1 MAKAY
6 RSIFSVLGIFLLLGF
21 SSHAQERKGGISGHV
36 TDVNHDALVGARVE
50 VQPNGYVVTTDTE
63 GAFTISDLAAGK
75 YTLSVS
81 YVGFK
86 PFSKDVT
93 VASGS
98 MTNADA
104 ALEIETVNERII
116 VPGERERGEIEAIN
130 REMNADNI
138 VQVLPAEVITS
149 LPNTNIADAVGRLP
163 SVSLERDEGEG
174 KYVQVR
180 GTEPRLTNLTLDG
193 VHVPS
198 PESVRQ
204 VKLDAI
210 PADLVDSVEIN
221 KTLSPSQEGDAIGG
235 SVNLVT
241 KRAGERPFMSLQAM
255 GGYTPVGLGGRL
267 NEVDGT
273 IGRRFGHEKR
283 LGLLFGGSYD
293 YNQRGTDDI
302 EPSQGVNPIF
312 GNPADRSV
320 QTGTFSG
327 PSGMDIREYAFYR
340 HRYGFVGSA
349 DYKLGQGSLAYLRG
363 LFSNFLDYGDDW
375 IVTPAVGTF
384 TSPTTTLGDGTLDY
398 SQVVRRPQQRIFNV
412 IAGANH
418 SLGKTLI
425 TYEAALGQGRSIG
438 GFHSSHLSGPSN
450 VQFALDNSQPFLP
463 KFNQAGGD
471 NIFDPAN
478 YNLGGGNFNFFKA
491 VSLDTQNHILE
502 RDLTGSISVTRQYT
516 VGSHF
521 GAWEMGFKVRN
532 AHKTSNFREPI
543 FDVHPRFTSLA
554 PLTSLVG
561 STTNPNPG
569 YYFGNYKLLPLT
581 NFEKILSYFNAN
593 RSQFI
598 ETTDFEHLISD
609 PNDYTT
615 TERVVA
621 GYVQNTITV
630 GRFKVLGGLRI
641 EGTQASF
648 IGTKVTFLAT
658 RDPNTGDAQFA
669 SDVSVPGAQT
679 YTSLLPSVQV
689 QYNING
695 STNIRAA
702 YGRGIARP
710 NFSDL
715 PPFQLVEPGRNRV
728 SVGNPALRP
737 THANDFDLLFEHYL
751 KSIGIIEAGWFY
763 KDLSDPIFQIQ
774 TIPSTGPFA
783 GFQQRQPV
791 NGRKAHITGIEFAWQ
806 QHFTFLPGLLSG
818 AGVSANY
825 SYTTSQAKFPIDP
838 NTGNPTRADSPA
850 LLRQAPNNW
859 NFDTTYDK
867 GPISA
872 RLGLT
877 HNDRNIF
884 LYNFQ
889 DGADGGI
896 KGPNGDQYYYPH
908 TQVDA
913 QVSYRLPH
921 GHGVHAIV
929 SMLNLNNEVFGFYL
943 GSEQFPIQREY
954 YSRTISVGL
963 RWTSGG
969 GDVK

>member
-1 MAKAY
+1 MARTNRCFFGFLA
-6 RSIFSVLGIFLLLGF
+6 IFLLLGF

-50 VQPNGYVVTTDTE
+50 VQPNGYAVATDAQ
-63 GAFTISDLAAGK
+63 GAFTISDLAPGK
-75 YTLSVS
+75 YTLAVS

-86 PFSKDVT
+86 PFSKDVN

-98 MTNADA
+98 VTNADA
-104 ALEIETVNERII
+104 ALEIETVNEQII

-210 PADLVDSVEIN
+210 PADLVDSVDIN

-241 KRAGERPFMSLQAM
+241 KRAGERPFMSFQTM
-255 GGYTPVGLGGRL
+255 GGYTPIGLGGRL
-267 NEVDGT
+267 NEVDSTVGK
-273 IGRRFGHEKR
+273 RFGREKR

-293 YNQRGTDDI
+293 YNQRGTNDI
-302 EPSQGVNPIF
+302 EPTPTVNPIF
-312 GNPADRSV
+312 GNPADRSI

-327 PSGMDIREYAFYR
+327 PNGMDIREYAFYR

-363 LFSNFLDYGDDW
+363 LFSQFLDYGDDW

-384 TSPTTTLGDGTLDY
+384 TSPTTTLNDGSVDY
-398 SQVVRRPQQRIFNV
+398 SHVVRRPQQRIFNV

-418 SLGKTLI
+418 GLGKTLI
-425 TYEAALGQGRSIG
+425 TYEAALGQGRSLG
-438 GFHSSHLSGPSN
+438 GFHSAHFSGPSN
-450 VQFALDNSQPFLP
+450 VQFAVDTSQPFLP
-463 KFNQAGGD
+463 KFNQVGGD
-471 NIFDPAN
+471 SMFDTAN
-478 YNLGGGNFNFFKA
+478 YPLGGPHFNFFKT
-491 VSLDTQNHILE
+491 VSMDTDNHIFE
-502 RDLTGSISVTRQYT
+502 RDLTGSISITRQYT
-516 VGSHF
+516 VHSHF
-521 GAWEMGFKVRN
+521 GAWEMGFKIRD
-532 AHKTSNFREPI
+532 AHKSSNFHEPT
-543 FDVHPRFTSLA
+543 FDTNPPFTSLA
-554 PLTSLVG
+554 PLSSFVG
-561 STTNPNPG
+561 STANPDPG
-569 YYFGNYKLLPLT
+569 YYFGNYKILPLS
-581 NFEKILSYFNAN
+581 NFDKILSYFNAN
-593 RSQFI
+593 RGLFK
-598 ETTDFEHLISD
+598 EATDFEHLISD
-609 PNDYTT
+609 SNDYTT
-615 TERVVA
+615 RERVIA
-621 GYVQNTITV
+621 GYIQNTITV
-630 GRFKVLGGLRI
+630 GHFKVLGGLRI
-641 EGTQASF
+641 EGTQGSF
-648 IGTKVTFLAT
+648 LGTIAKFNPDGT
-658 RDPNTGDAQFA
+658 FA
-669 SDVSVPGAQT
+669 SDTPAPGAQT
-679 YTSLLPSVQV
+679 YTNFLPSVQV

-715 PPFQLVEPGRNRV
+715 PPFQSVEQGRNRV
-728 SVGNPALRP
+728 TIGNPALRP
-737 THANDFDLLFEHYL
+737 THANDYDLLFEHYL
-751 KSIGIIEAGWFY
+751 KSVGIVEAGWFY

-774 TIPSTGPFA
+774 TTPTTGPFT
-783 GFQQRQPV
+783 GFQQRQPI
-791 NGRKAHITGIEFAWQ
+791 NGRNAHITGVEFAWQ
-806 QHFTFLPGLLSG
+806 QHFTFLPGLLNG
-818 AGVSANY
+818 FGVSANY

-838 NTGNPTRADSPA
+838 NTGLPTRMDSPA

-884 LYNFQ
+884 AYNFQ

-896 KGPNGDQYYYPH
+896 KGPNGDVYYYPH

-913 QVSYRLPH
+913 QVNYRIPH
-921 GHGVHAIV
+921 AHGVHAIV
-929 SMLNLNNEVFGFYL
+929 SMLNLNNEVFGFYQ

-954 YSRTISVGL
+954 YSRTIAVGL
-963 RWTSGG
+963 RWTSNPE
-969 GDVK
+969 VK

>member
-1 MAKAY
+1 MLRTNRCLFGFLA
-6 RSIFSVLGIFLLLGF
+6 IFLLLGI
-21 SSHAQERKGGISGHV
+21 SSHAQERKGGITGHV

-50 VQPNGYVVTTDTE
+50 VQPNGYAIATDAQ
-63 GAFTISDLAAGK
+63 GAFTISDLASGK
-75 YTLSVS
+75 YTLTVS

-93 VASGS
+93 VASGGV
-98 MTNADA
+98 TNADA
-104 ALEIETVNERII
+104 ALEIETVNEQII

-241 KRAGERPFMSLQAM
+241 KRAGERPFMSLQTM

-267 NEVDGT
+267 NEVDST
-273 IGRRFGHEKR
+273 IGKRFGREKR

-293 YNQRGTDDI
+293 YNQRGTNDI
-302 EPSQGVNPIF
+302 EPTPTVNSIF
-312 GNPADRSV
+312 GNPADRSI

-327 PSGMDIREYAFYR
+327 PNGMDIREYSFYR

-349 DYKLGQGSLAYLRG
+349 DYKLGQGALLYLRG
-363 LFSNFLDYGDDW
+363 LFSQFLDYGDDW

-384 TSPTTTLGDGTLDY
+384 TSPTTTLNDGTVDY
-398 SQVVRRPQQRIFNV
+398 SHVVRRPQQRIFNV

-425 TYEAALGQGRSIG
+425 TYEAALGQGRSLG
-438 GFHSSHLSGPSN
+438 GFHSAHFSGPSN
-450 VQFALDNSQPFLP
+450 VQFAVDTSQPFLP

-471 NIFDPAN
+471 SMFDTAN
-478 YNLGGGNFNFFKA
+478 YPLGGPHFNFFKT
-491 VSLDTQNHILE
+491 VSMDTDNHIFE
-502 RDLTGSISVTRQYT
+502 RDLTGSISVTRQYA
-516 VGSHF
+516 VHSHF
-521 GAWEMGFKVRN
+521 GAWEMGFKIRD
-532 AHKTSNFREPI
+532 AHKSSNFHEPT
-543 FDVHPRFTSLA
+543 FDTNPPFTSLA
-554 PLTSLVG
+554 ALSSFVG
-561 STTNPNPG
+561 STANPDPG
-569 YYFGNYKLLPLT
+569 YYFGNYKMLPLS
-581 NFEKILSYFNAN
+581 NFDKILSYFNAN
-593 RSQFI
+593 RGLFK
-598 ETTDFEHLISD
+598 EATDFEHLISD
-609 PNDYTT
+609 SNDYTT
-615 TERVVA
+615 RERVIA
-621 GYVQNTITV
+621 GYIQNTITV
-630 GRFKVLGGLRI
+630 GHFKVLGGLRI
-641 EGTQASF
+641 EGTQGSF
-648 IGTKVTFLAT
+648 LGTIAKFNPDGT
-658 RDPNTGDAQFA
+658 FA
-669 SDVSVPGAQT
+669 SDTPAPGAQT
-679 YTSLLPSVQV
+679 YTNFLPSVKV

-715 PPFQLVEPGRNRV
+715 PPFQLEEPGRNRV
-728 SVGNPALRP
+728 TVGNPALKP
-737 THANDFDLLFEHYL
+737 THANDYDLLFEHYL
-751 KSIGIIEAGWFY
+751 KSVGIVEAGWFY
-763 KDLSDPIFQIQ
+763 KALSDPIFQIQ
-774 TIPSTGPFA
+774 TTRPTIVGDPLS
-783 GFQQRQPV
+783 GFQQRQPN
-791 NGRKAHITGIEFAWQ
+791 NGRNAHITGIEFAWQ

-818 AGVSANY
+818 VGVSANY
-825 SYTTSQAKFPIDP
+825 SYTTSQAKFPLDP
-838 NTGNPTRADSPA
+838 NTGSPTRLDSPA

-896 KGPNGDQYYYPH
+896 KGPNGDVYYYPH

-913 QVSYRLPH
+913 QVSYRIPH
-921 GHGVHAIV
+921 ARGVHAIV
-929 SMLNLNNEVFGFYL
+929 SMLNLNNEVFGFYQ

-954 YSRTISVGL
+954 YSRTIAVGL
-963 RWTSGG
+963 RWTSNPE
-969 GDVK
+969 VK

>member
-50 VQPNGYVVTTDTE
+50 VQPNGYAVTTDAQ
-63 GAFTISDLAAGK
+63 GAFTISDLAPGK

-273 IGRRFGHEKR
+273 IGRRFGPEKR

-384 TSPTTTLGDGTLDY
+384 TSPTTTLGNGTLDY

-969 GDVK
+969 ADVK

>member
-1 MAKAY
+1 MVRAY
-6 RSIFSVLGIFLLLGF
+6 RATFRFLSIFLLLGF
-21 SSHAQERKGGISGHV
+21 SSHAQEKKGSISGHV

-50 VQPNGYVVTTDTE
+50 VQPNGYAVTTDAQ
-63 GAFTISDLAAGK
+63 GAFTISDLTPGK
-75 YTLSVS
+75 YTLTVS

-93 VASGS
+93 VAAGV
-98 MTNADA
+98 TNADA
-104 ALEIETVNERII
+104 MLDIETVNEQVI
-116 VPGERERGEIEAIN
+116 VPGERERGEVEAIN

-138 VQVLPAEVITS
+138 LQVLPAEVITS

-241 KRAGERPFMSLQAM
+241 KRAGERPYMSLQTM

-273 IGRRFGHEKR
+273 VGRRFGHEKR

-302 EPSQGVNPIF
+302 EPAPGTNDF
-312 GNPADRSV
+312 GAPGSPDIRPV
-320 QTGTFSG
+320 FF
-327 PSGMDIREYAFYR
+327 GMDVREYAFYR
-340 HRYGFVGSA
+340 QRYGFVGSA
-349 DYKLGQGSLAYLRG
+349 DYKLGQGSLIYLRG
-363 LFSNFLDYGDDW
+363 LFSHFLDYGDDW
-375 IVTPAVGTF
+375 IYTPSVNSF
-384 TSPTTTLGDGTLDY
+384 ISPTLTGTDSQVDY
-398 SQVVRRPQQRIFNV
+398 SHVVRRPQQRIFNV

-425 TYEAALGQGRSIG
+425 TYEGALGQGRSKG
-438 GFHSSHLSGPSN
+438 GFYSAHFSGPSN
-450 VQFALDNSQPFLP
+450 VQYSIDDSHPFVP
-463 KFNQAGGD
+463 KFNQVGGTD
-471 NIFDPAN
+471 IFDPAN
-478 YNLGGGNFNFFKA
+478 YTLGGPNFNFFRT
-491 VSLDTQNHILE
+491 VSMSTDNHIFE
-502 RDLTGSISVTRQYT
+502 RDLTGSLSVTRQYT

-521 GAWEMGFKVRN
+521 GAWEMGFKIRD
-532 AHKTSNFREPI
+532 AHKSSNFHEPT
-543 FDVHPRFTSLA
+543 FDVNTNGLLSLTA
-554 PLTSLVG
+554 VAG
-561 STTNPNPG
+561 TTNPNPG
-569 YYFGNYKLLPLT
+569 YYFGNYKLLPLS
-581 NFEKILSYFNAN
+581 NFDKILSFFNAN
-593 RSQFI
+593 RSQFT
-598 ETTDFEHLISD
+598 EATDFEHLISD
-609 PNDYTT
+609 SNDYHSI
-615 TERVVA
+615 ERVVA

-630 GRFKVLGGLRI
+630 GHFKVLGGLRI
-641 EGTQASF
+641 EGTQGSF
-648 IGTKVTFLAT
+648 VGTIAKFNP
-658 RDPNTGDAQFA
+658 DGSFN
-669 SDVSVPGAQT
+669 SDTPAPGAQT
-679 YTSLLPSVQV
+679 YTNFLPSVQV

-728 SVGNPALRP
+728 SVGNPALKP
-737 THANDFDLLFEHYL
+737 THANDYDLLFEHYL
-751 KSIGIIEAGWFY
+751 KSVGIVEAGWFY
-763 KDLSDPIFQIQ
+763 KDLSEPIFQIQ
-774 TIPSTGPFA
+774 TTLPASDPNFPN
-783 GFQQRQPV
+783 FQQRQPV

-806 QHFTFLPGLLSG
+806 QHFTFLPRLLNGL
-818 AGVSANY
+818 GVSANY

-838 NTGNPTRADSPA
+838 NTGQPTRADSPA

-884 LYNFQ
+884 AYNFQ

-896 KGPNGDQYYYPH
+896 KGPNGDVYYYPH

-921 GHGVHAIV
+921 GHGVHFIV
-929 SMLNLNNEVFGFYL
+929 SMLNLNNEVFGFYQ

-954 YSRTISVGL
+954 YSRTISGGL
-963 RWTSGG
+963 RWTSNSE
-969 GDVK
+969 VK

>member
-1 MAKAY
+1 MARTNRCFFGFLA
-6 RSIFSVLGIFLLLGF
+6 IFLLLGF

-50 VQPNGYVVTTDTE
+50 VQPNGYAVATDAQ
-63 GAFTISDLAAGK
+63 GAFTISDLAPGK
-75 YTLSVS
+75 YTLAVS

-86 PFSKDVT
+86 PFSKDVN

-98 MTNADA
+98 VTNADA
-104 ALEIETVNERII
+104 ALEIETVNEQII

-210 PADLVDSVEIN
+210 PADLVDSVDIN

-241 KRAGERPFMSLQAM
+241 KRAGERPFMSFQTM
-255 GGYTPVGLGGRL
+255 GGYTPIGLGGRL
-267 NEVDGT
+267 NEVDSTVGK
-273 IGRRFGHEKR
+273 RFGREKR

-293 YNQRGTDDI
+293 YNQRGTNDI
-302 EPSQGVNPIF
+302 EPTPTVNPIF
-312 GNPADRSV
+312 GNPADRSI

-327 PSGMDIREYAFYR
+327 PNGMDIREYAFYR

-363 LFSNFLDYGDDW
+363 LFSQFLDYGDDW

-384 TSPTTTLGDGTLDY
+384 TSPTTTLNDGSVDY
-398 SQVVRRPQQRIFNV
+398 SHVVRRPQQRIFNV

-418 SLGKTLI
+418 GLGKTLI
-425 TYEAALGQGRSIG
+425 TYEAALGQGRSLG
-438 GFHSSHLSGPSN
+438 GFHSAHFSGPSN
-450 VQFALDNSQPFLP
+450 VQFAVDTSQPFLP
-463 KFNQAGGD
+463 KFNQVGGD
-471 NIFDPAN
+471 SMFDTAN
-478 YNLGGGNFNFFKA
+478 YPLGGPHFNFFKT
-491 VSLDTQNHILE
+491 VSMDTDNHIFE
-502 RDLTGSISVTRQYT
+502 RDLTGSVSITRQYT
-516 VGSHF
+516 VHSHF
-521 GAWEMGFKVRN
+521 GAWEMGFKIRD
-532 AHKTSNFREPI
+532 AHKSSNFHEPT
-543 FDVHPRFTSLA
+543 FDTNPPFTSLA
-554 PLTSLVG
+554 PLSSFVG
-561 STTNPNPG
+561 STANPDPG
-569 YYFGNYKLLPLT
+569 YYFGNYKILPLS
-581 NFEKILSYFNAN
+581 NFDKILSYFNAN
-593 RSQFI
+593 RGLFK
-598 ETTDFEHLISD
+598 EATDFEHLISD
-609 PNDYTT
+609 SNDYTT
-615 TERVVA
+615 RERVIA
-621 GYVQNTITV
+621 GYIQNTITV
-630 GRFKVLGGLRI
+630 GHFKVLGGLRI
-641 EGTQASF
+641 EGTQGSF
-648 IGTKVTFLAT
+648 LGTIAKFNPDGT
-658 RDPNTGDAQFA
+658 FA
-669 SDVSVPGAQT
+669 SDTPAPGAQT
-679 YTSLLPSVQV
+679 YTNFLPSVQV

-715 PPFQLVEPGRNRV
+715 PPFQSVEQGRNRV
-728 SVGNPALRP
+728 TIGNPALRP
-737 THANDFDLLFEHYL
+737 THANDYDLLFEHYL
-751 KSIGIIEAGWFY
+751 KSVGIVEAGWFY

-774 TIPSTGPFA
+774 TTPTTGPFT
-783 GFQQRQPV
+783 GFQQRQPI
-791 NGRKAHITGIEFAWQ
+791 NGRNAHITGVEFAWQ
-806 QHFTFLPGLLSG
+806 QHFTFLPGLLNG
-818 AGVSANY
+818 FGVSANY

-838 NTGNPTRADSPA
+838 NTGLPTRMDSPA

-884 LYNFQ
+884 AYNFQ

-896 KGPNGDQYYYPH
+896 KGPNGDVYYYPH

-913 QVSYRLPH
+913 QVNYRIPH
-921 GHGVHAIV
+921 ARGVHAIV
-929 SMLNLNNEVFGFYL
+929 SMLNLNNEVFGFYQ

-954 YSRTISVGL
+954 YSRTIAVGL
-963 RWTSGG
+963 RWTSNPE
-969 GDVK
+969 VK

>member
-1 MAKAY
+1 MARTNRCFFGFLA
-6 RSIFSVLGIFLLLGF
+6 IFLLLGF

-50 VQPNGYVVTTDTE
+50 VQPNGYAVATDAQ
-63 GAFTISDLAAGK
+63 GAFTISDLAPGK
-75 YTLSVS
+75 YTLAVS

-86 PFSKDVT
+86 PFSKDVN

-98 MTNADA
+98 VTNADA
-104 ALEIETVNERII
+104 ALEIETVNEQII

-210 PADLVDSVEIN
+210 PADLVDSVDIN

-241 KRAGERPFMSLQAM
+241 KRAGERPFMSFQTM
-255 GGYTPVGLGGRL
+255 GGYTPIGLGGRL
-267 NEVDGT
+267 NEVDSTVGK
-273 IGRRFGHEKR
+273 RFGREKR

-293 YNQRGTDDI
+293 YNQRGTNDI
-302 EPSQGVNPIF
+302 EPTPTVNPIF
-312 GNPADRSV
+312 GNPADRSI

-327 PSGMDIREYAFYR
+327 ANAMDIREYAFYR

-363 LFSNFLDYGDDW
+363 LFSQFLDYGDDW
-375 IVTPAVGTF
+375 INTPAVGTF
-384 TSPTTTLGDGTLDY
+384 TSPTTTLNDGSVDY
-398 SQVVRRPQQRIFNV
+398 SHVVRRPQQRIFNV

-425 TYEAALGQGRSIG
+425 TYEAALGQGRSLG
-438 GFHSSHLSGPSN
+438 GFHSAHFSGPSN
-450 VQFALDNSQPFLP
+450 VQFAVDTSQPFLP
-463 KFNQAGGD
+463 KFNQVGGD
-471 NIFDPAN
+471 SMFDTAN
-478 YNLGGGNFNFFKA
+478 YPLGGPHFNFFKT
-491 VSLDTQNHILE
+491 VSMDTDNHIFE
-502 RDLTGSISVTRQYT
+502 RDLTGSISITRQYT
-516 VGSHF
+516 VHSHF
-521 GAWEMGFKVRN
+521 GAWEMGFKIRD
-532 AHKTSNFREPI
+532 AHKSSNFHEPT
-543 FDVHPRFTSLA
+543 FDTNPPFTSLA
-554 PLTSLVG
+554 PLSSFVG
-561 STTNPNPG
+561 STANPDPG
-569 YYFGNYKLLPLT
+569 YYFGNYKMLPLS
-581 NFEKILSYFNAN
+581 NFDKILSYFNAN
-593 RSQFI
+593 RGLFK
-598 ETTDFEHLISD
+598 EAADFEHLISD
-609 PNDYTT
+609 SNDYTT
-615 TERVVA
+615 RERVIA
-621 GYVQNTITV
+621 GYIQNTITV
-630 GRFKVLGGLRI
+630 GHFKVLGGLRI
-641 EGTQASF
+641 EGTQGSF
-648 IGTKVTFLAT
+648 LGTIAKFNPDGT
-658 RDPNTGDAQFA
+658 FA
-669 SDVSVPGAQT
+669 SDTPAPGAQT
-679 YTSLLPSVQV
+679 YTNFLPSVQV

-715 PPFQLVEPGRNRV
+715 PPFQSVEQGRNRV
-728 SVGNPALRP
+728 TIGNPALRP
-737 THANDFDLLFEHYL
+737 THANDYDLLFEHYL
-751 KSIGIIEAGWFY
+751 KSVGIVEAGWFY

-774 TIPSTGPFA
+774 TTPTTGPFT
-783 GFQQRQPV
+783 GFQQRQPI
-791 NGRKAHITGIEFAWQ
+791 NGRNAHITGVEFAWQ
-806 QHFTFLPGLLSG
+806 QHFTFLPGLLNG
-818 AGVSANY
+818 FGVSANY

-838 NTGNPTRADSPA
+838 NTGLPTRMDSPA

-884 LYNFQ
+884 AYNFQ

-896 KGPNGDQYYYPH
+896 KGPNGDVYYYPH

-913 QVSYRLPH
+913 QVNYRIPH
-921 GHGVHAIV
+921 AHGVHAIV
-929 SMLNLNNEVFGFYL
+929 SMLNLNNEVFGFYQ

-954 YSRTISVGL
+954 YSRTIAVGL
-963 RWTSGG
+963 RWTSNPE
-969 GDVK
+969 VK

>member
-1 MAKAY
+1 MVKAY
-6 RSIFSVLGIFLLLGF
+6 RSIFSFLIIFLLLGF
-21 SSHAQERKGGISGHV
+21 SSHAQERKGGITGHV

-50 VQPNGYVVTTDTE
+50 VQPNGYAVATDAQ
-63 GAFTISDLAAGK
+63 GAFTISDLAPGK
-75 YTLSVS
+75 YTLTVS

-98 MTNADA
+98 VTNADA
-104 ALEIETVNERII
+104 ALDIETVNEQVI

-241 KRAGERPFMSLQAM
+241 KRAGERPYMSLQTM

-273 IGRRFGHEKR
+273 VGKRFGHEKR

-302 EPSQGVNPIF
+302 EPAPWTNDF
-312 GNPADRSV
+312 GAPGSPDIRPV
-320 QTGTFSG
+320 FF
-327 PSGMDIREYAFYR
+327 GMDVREYVFYR
-340 HRYGFVGSA
+340 QRYGFVGSA
-349 DYKLGQGSLAYLRG
+349 DYKLGHGSLIYLRG
-363 LFSNFLDYGDDW
+363 LFSHFLDYGDDW
-375 IVTPAVGTF
+375 IYTPSVNSF
-384 TSPTTTLGDGTLDY
+384 ISPTLTGTDSQVDY
-398 SQVVRRPQQRIFNV
+398 SHVVRRPQQRIFNV

-425 TYEAALGQGRSIG
+425 TYEGALGQGRSKG
-438 GFHSSHLSGPSN
+438 GFYSAHFSGPSN
-450 VQFALDNSQPFLP
+450 VQYAIDDSHPFVP
-463 KFNQAGGD
+463 KFNQVGGTD
-471 NIFDPAN
+471 IFDPAN
-478 YNLGGGNFNFFKA
+478 YTLGGPNFNFFRT
-491 VSLDTQNHILE
+491 VSMSTDNHIFE
-502 RDLTGSISVTRQYT
+502 RDLTGSLSVTRQYT
-516 VGSHF
+516 VGPHF
-521 GAWEMGFKVRN
+521 GAWEMGFKIRD
-532 AHKTSNFREPI
+532 AHKSSNFHEPT
-543 FDVHPRFTSLA
+543 FDVNTNGLLSLTA
-554 PLTSLVG
+554 VAG
-561 STTNPNPG
+561 TTNPNPG
-569 YYFGNYKLLPLT
+569 YYFGNYKLLPLS
-581 NFEKILSYFNAN
+581 NFDKILSFFNAN
-593 RSQFI
+593 RSQFT
-598 ETTDFEHLISD
+598 ENTNFEHLISD
-609 PNDYTT
+609 SNDYITR
-615 TERVVA
+615 ERVFA

-630 GRFKVLGGLRI
+630 GHFKVLGGLRI
-641 EGTQASF
+641 EGTQCSF
-648 IGTKVTFLAT
+648 VGTIAKFNP
-658 RDPNTGDAQFA
+658 DGSFN
-669 SDVSVPGAQT
+669 SDTPAPGAQT
-679 YTSLLPSVQV
+679 YTNFLPSVQV

-728 SVGNPALRP
+728 SVGNPALKP
-737 THANDFDLLFEHYL
+737 THANDYDLLFEHYL
-751 KSIGIIEAGWFY
+751 KSVGIVEAGWFY
-763 KDLSDPIFQIQ
+763 KALSDPIFQIQ
-774 TIPSTGPFA
+774 TTLPASDPNFPK
-783 GFQQRQPV
+783 FQQRQPT
-791 NGRKAHITGIEFAWQ
+791 NGRNAHITGVEFAWQ

-818 AGVSANY
+818 LGVSANY

-867 GPISA
+867 GPI
-872 RLGLT
+872 
-877 HNDRNIF
+877 
-884 LYNFQ
+884 
-889 DGADGGI
+889 
-896 KGPNGDQYYYPH
+896 
-908 TQVDA
+908 
-913 QVSYRLPH
+913 
-921 GHGVHAIV
+921 
-929 SMLNLNNEVFGFYL
+929 
-943 GSEQFPIQREY
+943 
-954 YSRTISVGL
+954 
-963 RWTSGG
+963 
-969 GDVK
+969 